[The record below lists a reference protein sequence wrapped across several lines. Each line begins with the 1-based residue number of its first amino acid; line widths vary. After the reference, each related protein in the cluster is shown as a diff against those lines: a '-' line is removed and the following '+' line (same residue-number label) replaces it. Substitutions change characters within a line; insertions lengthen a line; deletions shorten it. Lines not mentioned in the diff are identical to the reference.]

1 MSERVRNEALDE
13 LTQRIPALEAMSH
26 ELYNAFEVLRRCLAQ
41 GNKVLT
47 CGNGGSAADADHIA
61 GELMKSFA
69 YRRPMLETDQR
80 RVRELFPDVATRLIA
95 AIEAPLAAI
104 ALAGQT
110 ALMTAF
116 ANDVDYTYVFAQQ
129 VYGLGN
135 RGDVLL
141 AISTS
146 GNSAAVLHACRM
158 ARVRDVSVVG
168 LTGETGGKLAALCDV
183 SLRAPARETHLIQE
197 LHRPIY
203 HALCLALEQH
213 FFAQYGRRA

>member
-1 MSERVRNEALDE
+1 MTEPVRTPALDE
-13 LTQRIPALEAMSH
+13 LMQRVPALAALSDQ
-26 ELYNAFEVLRRCLAQ
+26 LYAAFELLRRCLAS

-61 GELMKSFA
+61 GELMKSFV
-69 YRRPMLETDQR
+69 YRRPMADADQL
-80 RVRELFPDVATRLIA
+80 RVRDAFPEQASQLIA
-95 AIEAPLAAI
+95 AMETPLPAI

-116 ANDVDYTYVFAQQ
+116 ANDVSYDYAFANQ
-129 VYGLGN
+129 VYGLGQ
-135 RGDVLL
+135 RGDVLI

-146 GNSAAVLHACRM
+146 GNSPAVLHACRI
-158 ARVRDVSVVG
+158 ARIRDVAVVG
-168 LTGETGGKLAALCDV
+168 LTGASGDRLAGLCDV
-183 SLRAPARETHLIQE
+183 ALRAPARETHLIQE

-213 FFAQYGRRA
+213 FFARHGLRA

>member
-1 MSERVRNEALDE
+1 MTVPARHPALEE
-13 LTQRIPALEAMSH
+13 LVQRIPALDAMSDP
-26 ELYNAFEVLRRCLAQ
+26 LQSAFELLRVCLEN
-41 GNKVLT
+41 GKKVLT

-69 YRRPMLETDQR
+69 YRRPMNDADAR
-80 RVRELFPDVATRLIA
+80 RVRELFPDAAPQLIA
-95 AIEAPLAAI
+95 AIETPLPAV

-110 ALMTAF
+110 ALVTAF
-116 ANDVDYTYVFAQQ
+116 ANDVSYDYAFANQ
-129 VYGLGN
+129 VYGLGA
-135 RGDVLL
+135 RGDVLI

-158 ARVRDVSVVG
+158 ARIREVAVIG
-168 LTGETGGKLAALCDV
+168 MTGASGGKLTALCDV
-183 SLRAPARETHLIQE
+183 ALRAPARETHLIQE

-213 FFAQYGRRA
+213 FFARHGLRA